1 MTLFLFFF
9 FSFLFQDNNGVIGLV
24 EPLKTS
30 KVPVKL
36 PMMEQVV
43 KIASGKKTFFQ
54 FFDRDLFLVFF
65 QRLHLFQKGNDHVV
79 MVTLEGNLYTVGT
92 GEQGQLGRVAEIF
105 SNRGGRQGLGKKSRA
120 RADGLIS
127 RHVDH

>member
-1 MTLFLFFF
+1 MEFGSEF
-9 FSFLFQDNNGVIGLV
+9 FSRCIQQLSEALLLLLCDSVPFPPPPQDNNGVIGLV

-65 QRLHLFQKGNDHVV
+65 
-79 MVTLEGNLYTVGT
+79 
-92 GEQGQLGRVAEIF
+92 
-105 SNRGGRQGLGKKSRA
+105 
-120 RADGLIS
+120 
-127 RHVDH
+127 